1 LPDYPSHMRIIVL
14 VSIALLPLSG
24 CAMFNRLTAP
34 AVAAPPPAAQ
44 AAPLT
49 AIAPLGTG
57 ATTAEALDQ
66 STPEEVAAATAPVAG
81 GERELGKV
89 VVALGSPA
97 EQGFWIKTPLAV
109 VAGKGRVVTADGKS
123 VNVDLQPGT
132 GGALLSLAAFR
143 ALGLGLTDLPEVTVF
158 AN

>member
-1 LPDYPSHMRIIVL
+1 MRIIVL
-14 VSIALLPLSG
+14 ITLALLPLSG
-24 CAMFNRLTAP
+24 CAMFDKLKGTP
-34 AVAAPPPAAQ
+34 AAVAPPPVEAT
-44 AAPLT
+44 APLT
-49 AIAPLGTG
+49 AIVPLGTG
-57 ATTAEALDQ
+57 ANTPDTLDQ
-66 STPEEVAAATAPVAG
+66 STPEQVAAATAPVAG

-109 VAGKGRVVTADGKS
+109 VAGKGRVVTAEGKS
-123 VNVDLQPGT
+123 VNVDLQPGS

>member
-1 LPDYPSHMRIIVL
+1 MRIIVL

-24 CAMFNRLTAP
+24 CAMFDRLSAP
-34 AVAAPPPAAQ
+34 AVAAPPPVVE

-49 AIAPLGTG
+49 AIVPLGTG
-57 ATTAEALDQ
+57 AQTAETLDQ
-66 STPEEVAAATAPVAG
+66 TTPEEVAAATAPVAG
-81 GERELGKV
+81 GERELGKA

-109 VAGKGRVVTADGKS
+109 VAGKGRVVTADGKT

-158 AN
+158 AQ